1 MSSLVLEP
9 TDVAQWR
16 ALVHEAE
23 AACEHHLDEAL
34 ESYLVFLLMRFAGQP
49 EMAAR
54 IMALEY
60 LEALTAGAG
69 QQREQLRDVGDQC
82 LLFSGLFPQLAE
94 RRLVRVSYF
103 VNLGRSAYDQLAA
116 LVDRHS
122 ESLYTGLAQ
131 AFVGVMDVLQAMRGL
146 GGAPALGALQAA
158 ELWADTGSR
167 GAYRT
172 LREHYRLEPF
182 DAGRGGR
189 NRH

>member
-1 MSSLVLEP
+1 MPSLLLEP
-9 TDVAQWR
+9 TDIAQWR
-16 ALVHEAE
+16 ALVSEAQ
-23 AACEHHLDEAL
+23 AACAHQLDESL
-34 ESYLVFLLMRFAGQP
+34 ESYLVFLLMRFADQP
-49 EMAAR
+49 EIVER

-60 LEALTAGAG
+60 LEAVGAEAA

-94 RRLVRVSYF
+94 RRLVRISYF
-103 VNLGRSAYDQLAA
+103 VNLGRTAYDQLAA

-122 ESLYTGLAQ
+122 EQLYAGLAQ
-131 AFVGVMDVLQAMRGL
+131 AFVGIMDVLQAMRGL
-146 GGAPALGALQAA
+146 GGVPALSALQAA

-172 LREHYRLEPF
+172 LREHYQVEPIAPDPVF
-182 DAGRGGR
+182 R

>member
-1 MSSLVLEP
+1 MKSLVLEP
-9 TDVAQWR
+9 TDIAQWR

-23 AACEHHLDEAL
+23 AASEQHLDESL

-49 EMAAR
+49 QLAAR

-60 LEALTAGAG
+60 LRAQAAESGR
-69 QQREQLRDVGDQC
+69 QRDQLRDVGDQC

-103 VNLGRSAYDQLAA
+103 VNLGRSAYDQLSA

-122 ESLYTGLAQ
+122 ERLYTGLAQ
-131 AFVGVMDVLQAMRGL
+131 AFVGIMDVLQAMRGL
-146 GGAPALGALQAA
+146 NGVPALSALQAA

-167 GAYRT
+167 SAYRT

-182 DAGRGGR
+182 GPGPATR